1 MISFIFQAP
10 LAFLVTEFHIL
21 LAYEHKIRGVC
32 ILNQQTVFEY
42 DVDAGEGKI
51 KGLARDPIRGVY
63 YAYTDYAIHR
73 FLVDREERNVWRIY
87 LEKGDFDRA
96 LQFCSGDDRKLNEVQ
111 IRKAEDL
118 FNQGWFH
125 WSS

>member
-1 MISFIFQAP
+1 MQAP

-42 DVDAGEGKI
+42 EVDAGEGKI

-73 FLVDREERNVWRIY
+73 FQ
-87 LEKGDFDRA
+87 A
-96 LQFCSGDDRKLNEVQ
+96 
-111 IRKAEDL
+111 
-118 FNQGWFH
+118 
-125 WSS
+125 

>member
-1 MISFIFQAP
+1 MSVFQAP

-21 LAYEHKIRGVC
+21 LAYEHKVRGIC

-42 DVDAGEGKI
+42 GVDPGEGKI

-73 FLVDREERNVWRIY
+73 FQGRNSIEIFVGPESGPEPGTRHVWSF
-87 LEKGDFDRA
+87 ETCPNF
-96 LQFCSGDDRKLNEVQ
+96 
-111 IRKAEDL
+111 
-118 FNQGWFH
+118 
-125 WSS
+125 